1 MTIENASGLATA
13 IIEQAADAVVFAD
26 LQGVIRL
33 WNPAAEALYG
43 FLSAEAVG
51 QSLDLIIPENLR
63 KAHWAAFDRAIQ
75 SGATRLG
82 GHATVTRALHKS
94 GKRLYVDLSF
104 ALVKGRSGAVIGST
118 AVGRDATAR
127 FEEEKAMRNRLREL
141 EGGAAGK
148 TAPPSGATDRPA

>member
-1 MTIENASGLATA
+1 MTIENASELATA

-43 FLSAEAVG
+43 FTAAEALG

-63 KAHWAAFDRAIQ
+63 KPHWAAFDRAIQ

-94 GKRLYVDLSF
+94 SKRLYVDLSF
-104 ALVKGRSGAVIGST
+104 AVVKAQSGAVVGAT
-118 AVGRDATAR
+118 AVGRDVTSR
-127 FEEEKAMRNRLREL
+127 FEEEKAMRSRLREL
-141 EGGAAGK
+141 EGGASGK
-148 TAPPSGATDRPA
+148 APPPSGDGSR